1 MTVTGLEQNGYLINN
16 TIKVVV
22 SHPLIYKLEVSILN
36 QANGKSVTLPNLYSD
51 PTFTKV
57 EFNIEKLIKGLF
69 TEPYPNFD
77 FTSNTPLLIPESSN
91 RFSLN
96 FRVTTTEGDTDEWAA
111 QKTFIRGGM
120 FNDEM
125 NQRLSSNRFVTPT
138 KIVPIFQGY
147 PFANFWL
154 NNEFKV
160 QKLNQGVIGF
170 YPDLPIEYVREKTC
184 NGKYIMFLNS
194 LGGYSF
200 WLFDNWEV
208 EESSS
213 SLGIIN
219 NGYNQKD
226 LGQNYNSGFKVVG
239 KIPER
244 FYPLMRDLIFS
255 PDIWVFMKE
264 ENAWKKIYS
273 DGNKWVQN
281 GAKVA
286 YKVEYKFSN
295 FNNYNPRLI

>member
-16 TIKVVV
+16 PIKVVV

-36 QANGKSVTLPNLYSD
+36 QSNGKSVTLPNLYSD

-77 FTSNTPLLIPESSN
+77 FISSTPLLIPESSN

-96 FRVTTTEGDTDEWAA
+96 FRVTTTEGDTDEWGA
-111 QKTFIRGGM
+111 QKTFIRGGKYT
-120 FNDEM
+120 DQM
-125 NQRLSSNRFVTPT
+125 NLTLPANSVISPT
-138 KIVPIFQGY
+138 ETLPIFNSY
-147 PFANFWL
+147 PYAYFTL
-154 NNEFKV
+154 NSQFKV
-160 QKLNQGVIGF
+160 FKTNASSFETPNIQTEI
-170 YPDLPIEYVREKTC
+170 IREKTC
-184 NGKYIMFLNS
+184 NGKYLMFLNS

-208 EESSS
+208 EDSSS
-213 SLGIIN
+213 SLGIVN

-295 FNNYNPRLI
+295 FNNYNPSLI